1 MRANTDVKTFIFYD
15 ERECGSCFHVLLRP
29 LELQGGEQ
37 EAEEE
42 DRARVKKI
50 PSLERTICHR
60 GESKIDI
67 LSLELHINGC
77 EIVAR

>member
-37 EAEEE
+37 ETAAAEEEEE
-42 DRARVKKI
+42 DRASSSQSKKAK
-50 PSLERTICHR
+50 EKYQAWN
-60 GESKIDI
+60 E
-67 LSLELHINGC
+67 
-77 EIVAR
+77 